1 MFIRVRDKDTR
12 HEFDLPEG
20 HAWIRNG
27 LVEQVKPK
35 QYPPAHV
42 LRRPKHHLNF
52 AVTPAATTAEP
63 SGEAATT
70 EKE

>member
-1 MFIRVRDKDTR
+1 MFVRVRDKETR

-20 HAWIRNG
+20 HAWITRG

-42 LRRPKHHLNF
+42 MRRPKHHLNLAADR
-52 AVTPAATTAEP
+52 AVIHAEP
-63 SGEAATT
+63 SGEAATET
-70 EKE
+70 KE